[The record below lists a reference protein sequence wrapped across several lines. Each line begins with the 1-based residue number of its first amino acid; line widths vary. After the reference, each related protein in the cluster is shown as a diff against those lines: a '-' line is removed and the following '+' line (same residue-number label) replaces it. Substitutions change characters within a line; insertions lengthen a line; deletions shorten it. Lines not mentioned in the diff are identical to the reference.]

1 MPYSIE
7 KTCIN
12 NLNVP
17 KAGADETKKKKRAP
31 AKEKKAKGGKGKKKS
46 AAGNAEANKE
56 NVEGGEGGE
65 GGEGEVKEGGE
76 GGGEVKA
83 EKKKAVKKSIPGWAT
98 LSEETKKRLVHSKVY
113 NTNAPIFPCSPT
125 HILLAIPYPPTG
137 ATHINT
143 Y

>member
-1 MPYSIE
+1 
-7 KTCIN
+7 
-12 NLNVP
+12 LNVP
-17 KAGADETKKKKRAP
+17 KAAADETKKKRAP

-56 NVEGGEGGE
+56 NVEGGEG
-65 GGEGEVKEGGE
+65 GEVKEGGE

-113 NTNAPIFPCSPT
+113 ITPARPSSHAHLPT
-125 HILLAIPYPPTG
+125 SS
-137 ATHINT
+137 
-143 Y
+143 

>member
-1 MPYSIE
+1 M
-7 KTCIN
+7 
-12 NLNVP
+12 NVP
-17 KAGADETKKKKRAP
+17 KAGVDETKKKKRAP

-56 NVEGGEGGE
+56 NLEGGEGE
-65 GGEGEVKEGGE
+65 GGEVKEGGE
-76 GGGEVKA
+76 GGGEVKT

-113 NTNAPIFPCSPT
+113 NTNAHLPMLTYPHPPSHTVPT
-125 HILLAIPYPPTG
+125 NGCHSHTV
-137 ATHINT
+137 NT